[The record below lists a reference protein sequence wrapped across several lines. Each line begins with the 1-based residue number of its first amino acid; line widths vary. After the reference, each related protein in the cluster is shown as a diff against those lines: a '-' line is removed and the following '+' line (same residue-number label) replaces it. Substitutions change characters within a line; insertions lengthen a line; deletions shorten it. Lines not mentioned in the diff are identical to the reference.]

1 MAASADQI
9 SVLSGGAAKSFIEPL
24 AKTFPG
30 HTVKL
35 EFQPMG
41 KLTKSL
47 ADGYPADMVVVTSEV
62 LDQVK
67 DRTRIQDA
75 KPIARVGI
83 GVAVNEKAPS
93 PDISTVEAFKKTLLA
108 AKSVVYIDPK
118 VGTSG
123 KHVAEILQRL
133 GIAEQVNRKA
143 TFGQG
148 GYITEPVGR
157 GEIELGIHQ
166 ISEILPVKGVKLAGP
181 LPAELQKY
189 TVYVAVPVT
198 QSSKR
203 QAVSDLIH
211 ISPGLRHGS
220 GWRRR
225 DTLRRVT
232 DELKRPVVLAVD
244 DSTDMLALIEKA
256 LAMDYEVLTAAD
268 AGSGIE
274 KAFGEPRPDLI
285 LLDVDMPD
293 VNGFEVCR
301 ALKDEALTSSIPV
314 IFLTASSETTTQ
326 VEALQTRRGRLHQQ
340 DRHQRLGAQGAR
352 RQPPRPDRAEG
363 RARAPGAR
371 AHRRA
376 GAHARRADQAAWRG

>member
-1 MAASADQI
+1 MAACADQI

-47 ADGYPADMVVVTSEV
+47 ADGYQADMVVVTSEV

-203 QAVSDLIH
+203 QAVSDLI
-211 ISPGLRHGS
+211 RHLTGPAA
-220 GWRRR
+220 RER
-225 DTLRRVT
+225 
-232 DELKRPVVLAVD
+232 LAQ
-244 DSTDMLALIEKA
+244 
-256 LAMDYEVLTAAD
+256 
-268 AGSGIE
+268 AGY
-274 KAFGEPRPDLI
+274 
-285 LLDVDMPD
+285 
-293 VNGFEVCR
+293 
-301 ALKDEALTSSIPV
+301 T
-314 IFLTASSETTTQ
+314 
-326 VEALQTRRGRLHQQ
+326 
-340 DRHQRLGAQGAR
+340 
-352 RQPPRPDRAEG
+352 
-363 RARAPGAR
+363 APG
-371 AHRRA
+371 
-376 GAHARRADQAAWRG
+376 D

>member
-1 MAASADQI
+1 MRFLMGVLFLGAAMTSSADQI

-41 KLTKSL
+41 KLTRSL
-47 ADGYPADMVVVTSEV
+47 ADGYQADMVVVTSEV

-67 DRTRIQDA
+67 NQVRMENA

-83 GVAVNEKAPS
+83 GVAVHESARA

-198 QSSKR
+198 QSSKQ
-203 QAVSDLIH
+203 QAVSDLI
-211 ISPGLRHGS
+211 RHLS
-220 GWRRR
+220 GPAARER
-225 DTLRRVT
+225 
-232 DELKRPVVLAVD
+232 LAQ
-244 DSTDMLALIEKA
+244 AG
-256 LAMDYEVLTAAD
+256 YTAP
-268 AGSGIE
+268 E
-274 KAFGEPRPDLI
+274 
-285 LLDVDMPD
+285 
-293 VNGFEVCR
+293 
-301 ALKDEALTSSIPV
+301 
-314 IFLTASSETTTQ
+314 
-326 VEALQTRRGRLHQQ
+326 
-340 DRHQRLGAQGAR
+340 
-352 RQPPRPDRAEG
+352 
-363 RARAPGAR
+363 
-371 AHRRA
+371 
-376 GAHARRADQAAWRG
+376 

>member
-1 MAASADQI
+1 MNRWIVVLFWMISAMAHADQI
-9 SVLSGGAAKSFIEPL
+9 NVLSGGAAKSFIEPL

-47 ADGYPADMVVVTSEV
+47 AEGYQADMVVVTSEV
-62 LDQVK
+62 VEQLRNQPKLDLS
-67 DRTRIQDA
+67 RS

-83 GVAVNEKAPS
+83 GVAVHESAPL
-93 PDISTVEAFKKTLLA
+93 PDISSVEAFKKTLLA

-133 GIAEQVNRKA
+133 GIADQVNAKA

-148 GYITEPVGR
+148 GTITEPVGR

-198 QSSKR
+198 QSSKQ
-203 QAVSDLIH
+203 QAVSDFI
-211 ISPGLRHGS
+211 RHLTGPAA
-220 GWRRR
+220 RER
-225 DTLRRVT
+225 
-232 DELKRPVVLAVD
+232 LAQ
-244 DSTDMLALIEKA
+244 
-256 LAMDYEVLTAAD
+256 
-268 AGSGIE
+268 AGY
-274 KAFGEPRPDLI
+274 
-285 LLDVDMPD
+285 
-293 VNGFEVCR
+293 
-301 ALKDEALTSSIPV
+301 T
-314 IFLTASSETTTQ
+314 
-326 VEALQTRRGRLHQQ
+326 
-340 DRHQRLGAQGAR
+340 
-352 RQPPRPDRAEG
+352 
-363 RARAPGAR
+363 APG
-371 AHRRA
+371 
-376 GAHARRADQAAWRG
+376 D

>member
-1 MAASADQI
+1 MTTSADPI

-47 ADGYPADMVVVTSEV
+47 AEGYRADMVVVTSEV

-67 DRTRIQDA
+67 GQVRISEA

-83 GVAVNEKAPS
+83 GVAVHESAPL
-93 PDISTVEAFKKTLLA
+93 PDIRTVEAFRKTLLA

-198 QSSKR
+198 QSSQQ
-203 QAVSDLIH
+203 QAVSDFI
-211 ISPGLRHGS
+211 RHLTGPAA
-220 GWRRR
+220 RER
-225 DTLRRVT
+225 
-232 DELKRPVVLAVD
+232 LAQ
-244 DSTDMLALIEKA
+244 
-256 LAMDYEVLTAAD
+256 
-268 AGSGIE
+268 AGY
-274 KAFGEPRPDLI
+274 
-285 LLDVDMPD
+285 
-293 VNGFEVCR
+293 
-301 ALKDEALTSSIPV
+301 T
-314 IFLTASSETTTQ
+314 
-326 VEALQTRRGRLHQQ
+326 
-340 DRHQRLGAQGAR
+340 
-352 RQPPRPDRAEG
+352 
-363 RARAPGAR
+363 APG
-371 AHRRA
+371 
-376 GAHARRADQAAWRG
+376 D